1 VKYIL
6 INAATVA
13 ILLAGSNAAQA
24 QFGGVVFD
32 PTQSVHAV
40 QQIMQASQ
48 LYTTTMQTTENVIAA
63 YNFAKQMASSPASLY
78 QPYLSPST
86 YWTALDQTANTYGN
100 SQAVIAAA
108 NTGVN
113 AQGAYQLSSVPRAGV
128 ISDYTSLSTAGQQ
141 QIAAQAATTDLGD
154 AVAESSL
161 QTLGTMRANEM
172 QREQDISALENASH
186 SMDPA
191 QHTDMATM
199 QRMNQAML
207 LQLRQ
212 QQEANQLQ
220 QANVLQQIVAE
231 KQQQDAMKAAAQDAA
246 GYANYYQTNIAP
258 AHSGEAQ
265 ALMY

>member
-1 VKYIL
+1 MKRIPNS
-6 INAATVA
+6 IATLA
-13 ILLAGSNAAQA
+13 IFLARATAAQA

-48 LYTTTMQTTENVIAA
+48 LYTTTMQMTQNVIAT
-63 YNFAKQMASSPASLY
+63 YNFAKQMATSPTSLY

-86 YWTALDQTANTYGN
+86 YWQTLDQTDNTYGN
-100 SQAVIAAA
+100 SQAVINAA

-113 AQGAYQLSSVPRAGV
+113 AQAAYQLSSVPRTGIV
-128 ISDYTSLSTAGQQ
+128 PDYSALSTAGQQ

-154 AVAESSL
+154 AIVASNL

-172 QREQDISALENASH
+172 QREQDISVLENASH
-186 SMDPA
+186 SIDPA

-199 QRMNQAML
+199 QRMNQALL

-212 QQEANQLQ
+212 QQESNQIQQGVALQ
-220 QANVLQQIVAE
+220 QMITL
-231 KQQQDAMKAAAQDAA
+231 KQQQDLMKQGFQDAA
-246 GYANYYQTNIAP
+246 GYSQYYQTNIAP
-258 AHSGEAQ
+258 AHDGEAQ
-265 ALMY
+265 GLMY

>member
-1 VKYIL
+1 MRRIPNS
-6 INAATVA
+6 IATLA
-13 ILLAGSNAAQA
+13 ILLAGATAAQA

-48 LYTTTMQTTENVIAA
+48 LYTTTMQTTQNVIAD
-63 YNFAKQMASSPASLY
+63 YNFVRQMASAPASLY

-86 YWTALDQTANTYGN
+86 YWQTLDQTVNTYGN
-100 SQAVIAAA
+100 SQAVINAA

-113 AQGAYQLSSVPRAGV
+113 AQAAYQLSSVPRTG
-128 ISDYTSLSTAGQQ
+128 IIPDYSALSTQGQQ

-154 AVAESSL
+154 AVVASNL
-161 QTLGTMRANEM
+161 QTLGTMRANEI
-172 QREQDISALENASH
+172 QRERDISTLESESH
-186 SMDPA
+186 STDPA
-191 QHTDMATM
+191 QQTDMATM

-212 QQEANQLQ
+212 QQESNQIQQGIALQ
-220 QANVLQQIVAE
+220 QMITL
-231 KQQQDAMKAAAQDAA
+231 KQRQDVMKQGFQDAA
-246 GYANYYQTNIAP
+246 SYSQYYQTNVAP
-258 AHSGEAQ
+258 AYNGGAQ

>member
-1 VKYIL
+1 MKRFLFSI
-6 INAATVA
+6 AA
-13 ILLAGSNAAQA
+13 LLVSGATAQA

-48 LYTTTMQTTENVIAA
+48 LYTTTMQTTQNVIAA
-63 YNFAKQMASSPASLY
+63 YNFAKQMATSPASLY

-86 YWTALDQTANTYGN
+86 YWQTLDQTANTYGN
-100 SQAVIAAA
+100 SQAVINAA

-113 AQGAYQLSSVPRAGV
+113 AEAAYQLSSVPRTGELP
-128 ISDYTSLSTAGQQ
+128 DYSAFSPPAQQ
-141 QIAAQAATTDLGD
+141 QVAAEGATTDLSD
-154 AVAESSL
+154 SITESNL
-161 QTLGTMRANEM
+161 QTLGTMRANEI

-199 QRMNQAML
+199 QRMNQAMI

-212 QQEANQLQ
+212 QQETNQLQ
-220 QANVLQQIVAE
+220 QANVLQQIVAQ
-231 KQQQDAMKAAAQDAA
+231 KQQQDVMKAGFQDAA
-246 GYANYYQTNIAP
+246 AYNRDYDTIIAP
-258 AHSGEAQ
+258 MTNNAAD
-265 ALMY
+265 ALSY

>member
-1 VKYIL
+1 MKRFLFSI
-6 INAATVA
+6 AA
-13 ILLAGSNAAQA
+13 LLVSGATAQA

-48 LYTTTMQTTENVIAA
+48 LYTTTMQTTQNVIAA
-63 YNFAKQMASSPASLY
+63 YNFAKQMATSPASLY
-78 QPYLSPST
+78 QPYISPST
-86 YWTALDQTANTYGN
+86 YWTVLDQTANTYGN
-100 SQAVIAAA
+100 SQGVINTA
-108 NTGVN
+108 NTGTN
-113 AQGAYQLSSVPRAGV
+113 AQAAYQYASVPRTGELP
-128 ISDYTSLSTAGQQ
+128 DYSAFSPPAQQ
-141 QIAAQAATTDLGD
+141 QIAAEGATTDLSD
-154 AVAESSL
+154 SITESNL
-161 QTLGTMRANEM
+161 QTLGTMRANEI

-212 QQEANQLQ
+212 QQEANQIQQAAALQ
-220 QANVLQQIVAE
+220 QMIAL
-231 KQQQDAMKAAAQDAA
+231 KQQQDVMKQGFLDAA
-246 GYANYYQTNIAP
+246 GYSQYYQTNIAP
-258 AHSGEAQ
+258 AYSGEAQ

>member
-1 VKYIL
+1 MRRIPNR
-6 INAATVA
+6 IATLA
-13 ILLAGSNAAQA
+13 ILLAGATAAQA

-48 LYTTTMQTTENVIAA
+48 LYTTTIQTSQNVIAA

-78 QPYLSPST
+78 QPYISPST
-86 YWTALDQTANTYGN
+86 YWMALDQTANTYGN
-100 SQAVIAAA
+100 SQGVINAA

-113 AQGAYQLSSVPRAGV
+113 AQSAYQFSSVPRAGIV
-128 ISDYTSLSTAGQQ
+128 PDYSALSMAGQQ

-154 AVAESSL
+154 AVAESNL

-199 QRMNQAML
+199 QRMNQAMI

-212 QQEANQLQ
+212 QQETNQLQ
-220 QANVLQQIVAE
+220 QANVLQQIVAQ
-231 KQQQDAMKAAAQDAA
+231 KQQQDAMKAGFQDAA
-246 GYANYYQTNIAP
+246 AYNRDYDTIIAP
-258 AHSGEAQ
+258 MTNNAAD
-265 ALMY
+265 ALSY

>member
-1 VKYIL
+1 MKRIPSTIGVL
-6 INAATVA
+6 A
-13 ILLAGSNAAQA
+13 ILLVGATAAQA

-48 LYTTTMQTTENVIAA
+48 LYTTTMQTTENVIAD
-63 YNFAKQMASSPASLY
+63 YNFVKQMASSPASLY
-78 QPYLSPST
+78 QPYISPST
-86 YWTALDQTANTYGN
+86 YWMALDQTANTYGN
-100 SQAVIAAA
+100 SQAVINAA

-113 AQGAYQLSSVPRAGV
+113 AQSAYQFSSVPRAGIV
-128 ISDYTSLSTAGQQ
+128 PDYSTLSTQGQQ
-141 QIAAQAATTDLGD
+141 QIAAQAATTDLSD
-154 AVAESSL
+154 AVVESNL
-161 QTLGTMRANEM
+161 QTLGTMRANEI
-172 QREQDISALENASH
+172 QRERDISTLENASH

-212 QQEANQLQ
+212 QQEANQIQQAAALQ
-220 QANVLQQIVAE
+220 QMIAL
-231 KQQQDAMKAAAQDAA
+231 KQQQDVMKQGFQDAA
-246 GYANYYQTNIAP
+246 GYSQYYQTNIAP
-258 AHSGEAQ
+258 AYNGEAQ